1 MNLIYERIDG
11 LKELIQL
18 HSFPVRTTLN
28 ILLKDKTTK
37 KNIIWATNS
46 YEQFGEQYI
55 DARQI
60 TAEALTGLNP
70 IMLQPRIMKV
80 MEQQQERTK
89 SHAEVFTPAWICNKM
104 NNYCDEEWF
113 GRKNVFNILNEKEWN
128 IIKEKIDFPENKTW
142 QQYIDSRRLEIT
154 CGEAPYI
161 VSRYDAATGEI
172 IPLEN
177 RIGIL
182 DRKMRVINENADNEK
197 DWLKWMTRAFQ
208 SVYGYEY
215 QGDNLLIGRINL
227 LMTFVDY
234 LSDKW
239 NREATVKE
247 LKKIANIIVW
257 NFWQMDGLTG
267 TVPLGEPEEETHQY
281 SLFEFLDDKE
291 DNWKNKR
298 TPKCRI
304 YDWRGSKKS
313 ILYESLAK

>member
-1 MNLIYERIDG
+1 
-11 LKELIQL
+11 
-18 HSFPVRTTLN
+18 VRTTLN

-37 KNIIWATNS
+37 KNIIWATRS
-46 YEQFGEQYI
+46 YEHFGGQYA
-55 DARQI
+55 DDRQM

-70 IMLQPRIMKV
+70 IMLQPRSMKA

-113 GRKNVFNILNEKEWN
+113 GRKDVFNILKEKEWDT
-128 IIKEKIDFPENKTW
+128 IKDKIDFPENKTW
-142 QQYIDSRRLEIT
+142 QQYIDSRWLEVT

-161 VSRYDAATGEI
+161 VSRYDAATGGI
-172 IPLEN
+172 IPLED

-182 DRKMRVINENADNEK
+182 DRKMRVISENTDDEK
-197 DWLKWMTRAFQ
+197 DWLKWTTRAFQ

-234 LSDKW
+234 LSDRW
-239 NREATVKE
+239 NREATVDE

-267 TVPLGEPEEETHQY
+267 TIPLGEPEEEIHQY
-281 SLFEFLDDKE
+281 SLFEFLDNEEDK
-291 DNWKNKR
+291 WKNKK

-304 YDWRGSKKS
+304 YDWRGSNKS